1 VYAPEE
7 HFYASLYALPDAPGG
22 RLKTKGLQVPV
33 VDEFIWLSNQW
44 DKTHQWDRCHGW
56 EVHAMC
62 VLSCYDL
69 QTIFKYRRNA
79 FFFNKYFM
87 ERDYTVMDCAEENL
101 VQRNIQEYKTDCVA
115 S

>member
-1 VYAPEE
+1 
-7 HFYASLYALPDAPGG
+7 
-22 RLKTKGLQVPV
+22 
-33 VDEFIWLSNQW
+33 
-44 DKTHQWDRCHGW
+44 
-56 EVHAMC
+56 MC